1 MSKISRRKFC
11 TLSALASLALLL
23 TPRRAKAAISE
34 DGGTKNLRGRCRID
48 VLRCN
53 CFTDLQGRY
62 LDDPE
67 AGPCSHFKVGETI
80 EITPRN
86 LEALLKEGRICPNA
100 WHSLE
105 PYVMAALSA
114 GETDDCAPAA
124 KVTEAVVS
132 CPDGTRPVIFKVSA
146 V

>member
-1 MSKISRRKFC
+1 MSKITRRKFC
-11 TLSALASLALLL
+11 TLSALASLALLF
-23 TPRRAKAAISE
+23 TPRRARAAAQGS
-34 DGGTKNLRGRCRID
+34 DMKRLRGRCRID

-67 AGPCSHFKVGETI
+67 AGPCSHFRVGETI

-86 LEALLKEGRICPNA
+86 IEALLKERRICPNA

-114 GETDDCAPAA
+114 GETDDCAPAS